1 MSTYIG
7 DRQRNATAIV
17 WNVNMNVLHQH
28 NNIANDS
35 DYSAELSL
43 QEGIASVTI
52 ATIKC
57 DDNVGQIL
65 WSWSKP
71 EHVSTSVL
79 VHVSVTYLFY
89 GRDVLLWTRP

>member
-1 MSTYIG
+1 
-7 DRQRNATAIV
+7 
-17 WNVNMNVLHQH
+17 MNVLHQH

-57 DDNVGQIL
+57 DDKVGQIL
-65 WSWSKP
+65 
-71 EHVSTSVL
+71 
-79 VHVSVTYLFY
+79 
-89 GRDVLLWTRP
+89 